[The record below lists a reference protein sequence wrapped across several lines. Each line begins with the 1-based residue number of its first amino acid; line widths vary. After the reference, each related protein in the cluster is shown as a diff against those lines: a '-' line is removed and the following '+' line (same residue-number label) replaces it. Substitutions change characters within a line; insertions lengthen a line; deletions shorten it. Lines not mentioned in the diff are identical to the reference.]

1 MTIHRGQLR
10 LEDIDK
16 MSKAELGLL
25 LLDMTLPDITTS
37 EYSALHIKRA
47 VMRAATE
54 LMVAGATNRHE
65 LNLNTPRYTQVELD
79 LMEDWRE
86 VSPEELFGDLDE
98 HELHK
103 MGYAIAVDH
112 KASVN

>member
-1 MTIHRGQLR
+1 MAASKCRLTLNEIDSMTATEI
-10 LEDIDK
+10 
-16 MSKAELGLL
+16 GLL
-25 LLDMTLPDITTS
+25 LGMMGGTQPSDGYFTS
-37 EYSALHIKRA
+37 VQIHKILNKASSI
-47 VMRAATE
+47 
-54 LMVAGATNRHE
+54 LMVGGSAHRYD
-65 LNLNTPRYTQVELD
+65 LNLTPPHYSQLELD

-112 KASVN
+112 KANVN